1 MPLNHGT
8 NNKLIDNTHF
18 LCYHCLMMKN
28 KEKTLNKFLTG
39 CALVVL
45 LSGCNPTNQQKG
57 GLLGAGAGGIIGSQ
71 IGSGDGR
78 LITTGIGVLLG
89 TMAGS
94 AVGQN
99 MDQPKTTTVIYQNTN
114 VGQCGNITNTGVRS
128 SCERGLSDRRAAE
141 QRKAQNQA
149 YACSRYGRC

>member
-1 MPLNHGT
+1 M
-8 NNKLIDNTHF
+8 I
-18 LCYHCLMMKN
+18 MKN
-28 KEKTLNKFLTG
+28 LLIGCGMLALLTG
-39 CALVVL
+39 C
-45 LSGCNPTNQQKG
+45 NTTNQQNG
-57 GLLGAGAGGIIGSQ
+57 TLIGAGAGGLLGSQ
-71 IGSGDGR
+71 VGR
-78 LITTGIGVLLG
+78 GTGRIVATGIGVLLG
-89 TMAGS
+89 AMAGD

>member
-1 MPLNHGT
+1 
-8 NNKLIDNTHF
+8 
-18 LCYHCLMMKN
+18 MMKN

-39 CALVVL
+39 CASVFPMVSVIIIFWFLVVL

-128 SCERGLSDRRAAE
+128 SCERGLSDRRDAE

>member
-1 MPLNHGT
+1 
-8 NNKLIDNTHF
+8 
-18 LCYHCLMMKN
+18 MMKN

-39 CALVVL
+39 CTSVFPIVSVIIIFWFLVVL

>member
-1 MPLNHGT
+1 M
-8 NNKLIDNTHF
+8 I
-18 LCYHCLMMKN
+18 KN

-99 MDQPKTTTVIYQNTN
+99 MDRPPTIVYRESAPQSNN
-114 VGQCGNITNTGVRS
+114 QCSDIENDGVRS
-128 SCERGLSDRRAAE
+128 SCERGLADRRQELQRQAE
-141 QRKAQNQA
+141 QRA
-149 YACSRYGRC
+149 YQCSRHGNC